1 MKIKVYEIKE
11 IVKVINK
18 IMSSDFPIV
27 VSFRLSKMIKPIN
40 DILKIVTEKEE
51 QLYKKYGE
59 TKDNKINIKPENF
72 DIFNKEYYEFVNE
85 EIEID
90 VDKINIKDIEK
101 VELKPIEI
109 NLIKDFLI
117 IEGEITK

>member
-1 MKIKVYEIKE
+1 MKIKILELKE

-40 DILKIVTEKEE
+40 DILKMVTEKEE

-59 TKDNKINIKPENF
+59 TNKDKINVKPENF
-72 DIFNKEYYEFVNE
+72 DIFNKEFYEFVNE
-85 EIEID
+85 EVDIN

-109 NLIKDFLI
+109 ELIKDFLI
-117 IEGEITK
+117 IEGETI

>member
-1 MKIKVYEIKE
+1 MKIKVLELKE

-59 TKDNKINIKPENF
+59 TNKDKINVKPENF
-72 DIFNKEYYEFVNE
+72 DIFNKEFYEFVNE
-85 EIEID
+85 EVDIN

-109 NLIKDFLI
+109 ELIKDFLI
-117 IEGEITK
+117 IEGETI

>member
-1 MKIKVYEIKE
+1 MKIKVLELKE

-18 IMSSDFPIV
+18 IMSSDFPVV

-40 DILKIVTEKEE
+40 DILKMVTEKEE

-59 TKDNKINIKPENF
+59 TNKDKINVKPENF
-72 DIFNKEYYEFVNE
+72 DIFNKEFYEFVNE
-85 EIEID
+85 EVDIN

-109 NLIKDFLI
+109 ELIKDFLI
-117 IEGEITK
+117 IEGETI